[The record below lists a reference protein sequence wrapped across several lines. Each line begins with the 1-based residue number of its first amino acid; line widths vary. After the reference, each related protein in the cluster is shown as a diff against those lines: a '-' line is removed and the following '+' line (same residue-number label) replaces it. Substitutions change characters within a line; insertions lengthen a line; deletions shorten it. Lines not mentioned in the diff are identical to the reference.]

1 MKVTFIL
8 IAGGFSGAENALYNI
23 LKFCPKR
30 DRKNISVMVDKD
42 IEKYYIDLEDITLI
56 SLGGYFHEPFLIRPY
71 KFLKSI
77 LKARNYLKS
86 NKQDVIVKSMIVS
99 LRGTDVYNF
108 IHRYKILNKI
118 FLGNALRES
127 EKIVSVSKKKIKGL
141 SKRYMK
147 KTIVIPNGI
156 DTKFFRPLE
165 NIEQRKNVIL
175 FTGRFIK
182 MKGVMEI
189 LSTAKELPQYEFWF
203 AGQGKL
209 AKLINLPNTKNLGL
223 KSKKELVKLYNQAT
237 ICVAPSYWEG
247 FSNVGLE
254 VTACKRALIAT
265 QEAFSEYI
273 TDKKNGI
280 LIPAKD
286 EVALKNAIVDLMT
299 NEKKRKEIEKN
310 AREKALKYSWEDVSK
325 KWSTLF
331 KKISKNETNKK

>member
-1 MKVTFIL
+1 M
-8 IAGGFSGAENALYNI
+8 
-23 LKFCPKR
+23 R
-30 DRKNISVMVDKD
+30 
-42 IEKYYIDLEDITLI
+42 
-56 SLGGYFHEPFLIRPY
+56 
-71 KFLKSI
+71 
-77 LKARNYLKS
+77 
-86 NKQDVIVKSMIVS
+86 
-99 LRGTDVYNF
+99 
-108 IHRYKILNKI
+108 
-118 FLGNALRES
+118 
-127 EKIVSVSKKKIKGL
+127 KIK
-141 SKRYMK
+141 
-147 KTIVIPNGI
+147 V
-156 DTKFFRPLE
+156 
-165 NIEQRKNVIL
+165 
-175 FTGRFIK
+175 
-182 MKGVMEI
+182 
-189 LSTAKELPQYEFWF
+189 
-203 AGQGKL
+203 
-209 AKLINLPNTKNLGL
+209 
-223 KSKKELVKLYNQAT
+223 VKLYNQAT